1 MVKIK
6 KSKQNKRCT
15 KKFFHL
21 FFNGAV
27 AEPQYFANF
36 NNLSANFVIKLY
48 KVGNDKSESPWQLID
63 RAIETKLKLEPDDKD
78 DDQFWCIFDIDD
90 YFTQNKDKF
99 TVATKEAEKHK
110 INLGFSNRC
119 FELWYLLHF
128 EYCDTAMSCK
138 DYDKKLKQYFKKN
151 NFNYK
156 KNANVFKILQIM
168 QKNAIKNGENLALMN
183 SNFYSNPSTNI
194 FNLVKKL
201 NENLR

>member
-1 MVKIK
+1 
-6 KSKQNKRCT
+6 
-15 KKFFHL
+15 
-21 FFNGAV
+21 
-27 AEPQYFANF
+27 
-36 NNLSANFVIKLY
+36 
-48 KVGNDKSESPWQLID
+48 
-63 RAIETKLKLEPDDKD
+63 
-78 DDQFWCIFDIDD
+78 
-90 YFTQNKDKF
+90 
-99 TVATKEAEKHK
+99 
-110 INLGFSNRC
+110 
-119 FELWYLLHF
+119 
-128 EYCDTAMSCK
+128 MSCK